1 MKPKAYHILYESD
14 SLLAVNKAS
23 GIFTIPDRQQQ
34 EPSLKELLMD
44 RYGPVFTVHRIDRDT
59 SGLVLFARNEETH
72 RHLSIQFEQRKVE
85 KWYTGIVHGCP
96 PSVTGMIDAPIQ
108 ENPQRKGT
116 MVVHRNGKSSQTS
129 YTVLK
134 SNPHFSLI
142 EFQLHTGRT
151 HQIRVHTK
159 HLGHPLACDPIYG
172 DEKPVFLSAY
182 KKKFKQSKWEAE
194 RPMIQRLA
202 LHAYRLS
209 FIDTNNVPQTLTADI
224 PKEFLALMT
233 QLNK

>member
-14 SLLAVNKAS
+14 ALLAVNKAS

-34 EPSLKELLMD
+34 EPSLKEMLTD

-59 SGLVLFARNEETH
+59 SGLVLFARNEEAH
-72 RHLSIQFEQRKVE
+72 RHLSLQFEHRNVE
-85 KWYTGIVHGCP
+85 KWYVGIVQGCP
-96 PSVTGMIDAPIQ
+96 TSPTGLIDAPIQ

-116 MVVHRNGKSSQTS
+116 MMVHRNGKSSQTS
-129 YTVLK
+129 YTVLQ
-134 SNPHFSLI
+134 SNPHFSLV

-151 HQIRVHTK
+151 HQIRVHAK
-159 HLGHPLACDPIYG
+159 QLGHPLACDPIYG
-172 DEKPVFLSAY
+172 DAKPVFLSAY
-182 KKKFKQSKWEAE
+182 KKKFKQSKWDDE

-209 FIDTNNVPQTLTADI
+209 FIDTLNTNQIITADI
-224 PKEFLALMT
+224 PKEFTALMT
-233 QLNK
+233 QMNK